1 MAVLALYRD
10 QEGIRVSLTMTHKQI
25 GQVIEASHE
34 MVKRALGE
42 FRPGQIVAD
51 KQRHD
56 ERRTNEN

>member
-25 GQVIEASHE
+25 GRVIEASHE
-34 MVKRALGE
+34 TVKRALGE
-42 FRPGQIVAD
+42 FRRGQIVAD
-51 KQRHD
+51 QQRHD